1 MTEENVEVESVEKV
15 SRIRKLK
22 PIDPKKKKLALIFIG
37 VLLVSIFGGIIGS
50 FVYLDYGTGSGLS
63 KTSFLGN
70 TNVTVQ
76 ENSAVI
82 DAVKKV
88 SPAVVSINGVTQTQN
103 FFGGTSTATTA
114 GTGYI
119 VSSDGLIVTNKHV
132 VSDTTTQ
139 YSVFTSDGT
148 EYTAQIKA
156 TDPTNDIAILKID
169 AKNLPIVEFGSS
181 DNLVAGQTAIAIG
194 NALGQYQNS
203 VTVGVISAIGRVIQA
218 GDTTGGSVESLDNV
232 IQTDAAI
239 NPGNSGGPLL
249 NIDGQVVGMN
259 TAVDQTGQSIGF
271 AIPISLVKS
280 ALDSYNVNSRIV
292 RPMLG
297 VRYITISKEFA
308 AENNLSVTEGALL
321 YSSTG
326 SPAVVSGSPADKA
339 GLKNGD
345 IVTKVGNTTLS
356 TTKTLMSVIST
367 YNVGDKVPITYIR
380 DGKTNTVTVTLVE
393 AQ

>member
-1 MTEENVEVESVEKV
+1 MDEIIPEDNVVKGMKTKRLPV
-15 SRIRKLK
+15 IL
-22 PIDPKKKKLALIFIG
+22 LMF
-37 VLLVSIFGGIIGS
+37 LLVSILGGVIGS
-50 FVYLDYGTGSGLS
+50 FVYLDYRTDNGQD
-63 KTSFLGN
+63 KTTFAGN

-76 ENSAVI
+76 ESSAVI

-88 SPAVVSINGVTQTQN
+88 NPAVVSINGVTQTQN

-119 VSSDGLIVTNKHV
+119 VSADGLIVTNKHV
-132 VSDTTTQ
+132 VSDTSTQ
-139 YSVFTSDGT
+139 YSVFTNDGT
-148 EYTAQIKA
+148 EYQATIEA
-156 TDPTNDIAILKID
+156 TDPTNDIAILKIN
-169 AKNLPIVEFGSS
+169 AKNLPVVELGSS
-181 DNLVAGQTAIAIG
+181 DNLQAGQTAIAIG

-249 NIDGQVVGMN
+249 NIEGQVVGMN

-271 AIPISLVKS
+271 AIPISLVQS
-280 ALDSYNVNSRIV
+280 ALDSYTANGRIV

-297 VRYITISKEFA
+297 VRYITISKEYA
-308 AENNLSVTEGALL
+308 TENNLAVSQGALL
-321 YSSTG
+321 YSSTD
-326 SPAVVSGSPADKA
+326 SPAVVSGSPADNA

-345 IVTKVGNTTLS
+345 IITKIGNTTL
-356 TTKTLMSVIST
+356 TTTTTLMSVVET
-367 YNVGDKVPITYIR
+367 YKVGDKIAVTYIR
-380 DGKTNTVTVTLVE
+380 DGKTSTVNITLVE
-393 AQ
+393 SK

>member
-239 NPGNSGGPLL
+239 NPGNS
-249 NIDGQVVGMN
+249 
-259 TAVDQTGQSIGF
+259 
-271 AIPISLVKS
+271 
-280 ALDSYNVNSRIV
+280 
-292 RPMLG
+292 
-297 VRYITISKEFA
+297 
-308 AENNLSVTEGALL
+308 
-321 YSSTG
+321 
-326 SPAVVSGSPADKA
+326 ADRC
-339 GLKNGD
+339 L
-345 IVTKVGNTTLS
+345 I
-356 TTKTLMSVIST
+356 
-367 YNVGDKVPITYIR
+367 
-380 DGKTNTVTVTLVE
+380 
-393 AQ
+393 